1 MNETELIESL
11 SKDVERYCA
20 AAEDT
25 LKYAYEMR
33 NACEKLMDE
42 TDADKIEEAIAK
54 IFSYFMLCGN
64 AAGAIYTEAYACAKE
79 LSRQYNDLRYLEL
92 FESRGK

>member
-1 MNETELIESL
+1 MNETELIEFL

-79 LSRQYNDLRYLEL
+79 LLRQYNDPRYLEL
-92 FESRGK
+92 FESREE

>member
-64 AAGAIYTEAYACAKE
+64 AAGAIYTEVYTCAKE
-79 LSRQYNDLRYLEL
+79 LSIRHNDPRFLDLLE
-92 FESRGK
+92 RR

>member
-42 TDADKIEEAIAK
+42 TNRDELEESIAK
-54 IFSYFMLCGN
+54 VFSLFMLCGN
-64 AAGAIYTEAYACAKE
+64 SAGAIYTEAYACVKE
-79 LSRQYNDLRYLEL
+79 LSRRYNDPRYLEL

>member
-79 LSRQYNDLRYLEL
+79 LSRRYNDPRYLEL

>member
-79 LSRQYNDLRYLEL
+79 FSRQYNDPRYLEL

>member
-64 AAGAIYTEAYACAKE
+64 AAGAIYTEVYACAKE
-79 LSRQYNDLRYLEL
+79 LSIRHNDPRFLDLLE
-92 FESRGK
+92 RR

>member
-1 MNETELIESL
+1 MNDTELIESL
-11 SKDVERYCA
+11 LKDVEGYCSL
-20 AAEDT
+20 AEGV

-79 LSRQYNDLRYLEL
+79 LSRQYNDPRYLEL

>member
-11 SKDVERYCA
+11 SKDVERYCT

-42 TDADKIEEAIAK
+42 TDSEKIEEAIGK

-64 AAGAIYTEAYACAKE
+64 AAGAIYTEVYACTKE
-79 LSRQYNDLRYLEL
+79 LSIRHNDPRFLDLLE
-92 FESRGK
+92 RR

>member
-79 LSRQYNDLRYLEL
+79 LSRQYNDPRYLEL
-92 FESRGK
+92 FESWGK

>member
-11 SKDVERYCA
+11 SKDVERYCT

-64 AAGAIYTEAYACAKE
+64 AAGAIYTEVYACAKE
-79 LSRQYNDLRYLEL
+79 LSIRHNDPRFLDLLE
-92 FESRGK
+92 RR

>member
-64 AAGAIYTEAYACAKE
+64 AAGAIYTEVYACAKE
-79 LSRQYNDLRYLEL
+79 LSIRHNDPRFLDLLEG
-92 FESRGK
+92 R

>member
-42 TDADKIEEAIAK
+42 TDSEKNRRGDWQNLFVFYVLRKCRRCDLYRGVRLCKGTFDKA
-54 IFSYFMLCGN
+54 
-64 AAGAIYTEAYACAKE
+64 
-79 LSRQYNDLRYLEL
+79 
-92 FESRGK
+92 

>member
-11 SKDVERYCA
+11 SKDVDRYCT

-42 TDADKIEEAIAK
+42 TDSEKIEEAIAQ
-54 IFSYFMLCGN
+54 IFSYFMLCGK
-64 AAGAIYTEAYACAKE
+64 AAGAIYTEVYACVKE
-79 LSRQYNDLRYLEL
+79 LARRHNDPRFLDLLEG
-92 FESRGK
+92 R

>member
-11 SKDVERYCA
+11 SKDVDRYCT

-33 NACEKLMDE
+33 NACEKMKGE
-42 TDADKIEEAIAK
+42 TDPDKIEEAIGK

-64 AAGAIYTEAYACAKE
+64 AAGTIYTEVYACVKE
-79 LSRQYNDLRYLEL
+79 LSARYNNPRFLNL
-92 FESRGK
+92 FEGR

>member
-25 LKYAYEMR
+25 LKYTYEMR

-79 LSRQYNDLRYLEL
+79 LSIRHNDPRFLDLLEG
-92 FESRGK
+92 R

>member
-1 MNETELIESL
+1 
-11 SKDVERYCA
+11 
-20 AAEDT
+20 
-25 LKYAYEMR
+25 MR

-79 LSRQYNDLRYLEL
+79 LSRQYNDPRYLEL

>member
-42 TDADKIEEAIAK
+42 TDSEKIEEAIGK
-54 IFSYFMLCGN
+54 IFSYFMFCGN
-64 AAGAIYTEAYACAKE
+64 AAGTIYTEVYACARE
-79 LSRQYNDLRYLEL
+79 LSIRHNDPRFLDLLEG
-92 FESRGK
+92 R

>member
-79 LSRQYNDLRYLEL
+79 LSRQYNDPRYLEL
-92 FESRGK
+92 FESRGE